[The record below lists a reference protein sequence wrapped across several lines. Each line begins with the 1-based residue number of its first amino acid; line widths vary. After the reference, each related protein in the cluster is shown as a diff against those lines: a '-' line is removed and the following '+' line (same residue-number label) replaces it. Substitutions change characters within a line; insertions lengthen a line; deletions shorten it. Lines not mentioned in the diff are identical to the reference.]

1 VLTIPQAIIL
11 GLLQGVT
18 ELFPISSLGHSVLLP
33 GLLGWNINQHA
44 SYFLLF
50 LVATH
55 FATATVLFLFFLKDW
70 VRLIKGFFRSLKMR
84 EISDP
89 AAKLFWLLVVG
100 TIPAGI
106 LGLLFE
112 DQFKLFFSNPRLV
125 ALFLVFNGLVLFLGD
140 KLGKRQLDIQ
150 TVRHSDERISKL
162 SWMQSLKVGGLQSL
176 ALFPGF
182 SRTGAAM
189 TGSLLQGLSH
199 EDSAR
204 FAFLLATP
212 IIGAASLL
220 KLPELL
226 TPENSGMVT
235 PVLIGA
241 LCAAVAAFF
250 SVKFLTKYFETK
262 SLKPFAVYCLIAGLL
277 CSAIFFWS

>member
-89 AAKLFWLLVVG
+89 DAKLFWLLVVG

>member
-1 VLTIPQAIIL
+1 M
-11 GLLQGVT
+11 GLMQGVT
-18 ELFPISSLGHSVLLP
+18 ELFPISSLGHSVILP
-33 GLLGWNINQHA
+33 GLLGWDIN
-44 SYFLLF
+44 SNGSEFLIF

-55 FATATVLFLFFLKDW
+55 FATALVLFLFFLKDW
-70 VRLIKGFFRSLKMR
+70 VRIIKGFFTSIAER
-84 EISDP
+84 EIRGAD
-89 AAKLFWLLVVG
+89 AKLFWLLVVG

-112 DQFKLFFSNPRLV
+112 DQFKLLFSSPKIV
-125 ALFLVFNGLVLFLGD
+125 AVFLTINGLLLFGGD
-140 KLGKRQLDIQ
+140 WLRKHKAETTESG
-150 TVRHSDERISKL
+150 SDERISKL
-162 SWMQSLKVGGLQSL
+162 SWVQSVKVGTTQAL

-212 IIGAASLL
+212 IIGAAALL

-226 TPENSGMVT
+226 VPENAGMVI
-235 PVLIGA
+235 PSLVGA
-241 LCAAVAAFF
+241 VCAGVAAFL

-262 SLKPFAVYCLIAGLL
+262 SLKPFAVYCLLAGLL
-277 CSAIFFWS
+277 SGVIFFLR